1 MSVIKS
7 HLLVNAETVDVIDM
21 LECYNWPAHTKFI
34 KDGKVFLM
42 DNQLQEGGFEDQV
55 TGIAMFL
62 ARSCPGKMFSVV
74 AKLHSEENYYIEKIV
89 VECDGSQLTVNIQLE
104 DQMFKTEKKCVRCE
118 HSLEDVYS
126 DTRFVCPHCQ
136 AVYKHTDE
144 GNPFDAD
151 YVFGSEEFTYT
162 IPHEHI

>member
-7 HLLVNAETVDVIDM
+7 RLIVNAESTDVIDM
-21 LECYNWPAHTKFI
+21 LERYNWPASTKFI
-34 KDGKVFLM
+34 KDGKAFIM
-42 DNQLQEGGFEDQV
+42 DNQLTEGGFEDNV

-62 ARSCPGKMFSVV
+62 ARQCAGKQFYMV
-74 AKLHSEENYYIEKIV
+74 AELHNVENHYIEKIV
-89 VECDGSQLTVNIQLE
+89 VECDGSKLTVNLKIE
-104 DQMFKTEKKCVRCE
+104 DQMFKTDKKCLRCE
-118 HSLEDVYS
+118 HSLEEVYS
-126 DTRFVCPHCQ
+126 AAGFTCPYCQ

-162 IPHEHI
+162 IPPEHI